1 MYVVVLIVNL
11 PHECSFGRSMLV
23 SLLRES
29 LLHDSEMSVG
39 RVDCLF
45 LLHACY

>member
-1 MYVVVLIVNL
+1 MYVVVLIVNFFY
-11 PHECSFGRSMLV
+11 ECFFGRSMLV

-29 LLHDSEMSVG
+29 LLYDLEMSVG

-45 LLHACY
+45 QLYVCY